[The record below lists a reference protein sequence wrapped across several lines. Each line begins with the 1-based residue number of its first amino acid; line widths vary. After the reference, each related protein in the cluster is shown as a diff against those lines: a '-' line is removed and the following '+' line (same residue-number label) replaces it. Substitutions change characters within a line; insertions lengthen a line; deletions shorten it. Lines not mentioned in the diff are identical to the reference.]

1 MLLALVLGTLCA
13 IGVKAL
19 GLPLPWLMGP
29 LLVTSTAAIA
39 GWKPFGH
46 VLGVPAGA
54 RLVAIPVLGVAIGGA
69 FTPEILASAG
79 HWWPSVLAIAVYIPL
94 AQMMGFRLA
103 RRIAPIDP
111 ATAFYGTMPGG
122 FIESAVLGE
131 AADADLA
138 LLMMMQFLRLVICIV
153 LIPVGFSLWQGAPV
167 GSAAGV
173 VLGGAAHPLLPADW
187 AILTVAGAAGATLGY
202 LVRLPAYVITGPI
215 LASAAVH
222 LAGWVQGG
230 PPWWLVAGVQI
241 IVGAN
246 LGVRFA
252 GRSPRVILTAARI
265 SGVTVTAT
273 LGLAVL
279 FAALLHR
286 AVGES
291 WEAVFLAFA
300 PGGLTEMSLIALSMQ
315 ISVIYVTLHHVVR
328 ILLAVTVARMLGPAA
343 IATGKGNGR

>member
-1 MLLALVLGTLCA
+1 MLLALVLGTVCA
-13 IGVKAL
+13 LGVKAL

-29 LLVTSTAAIA
+29 LLVTSAAAIG

-46 VLGVPAGA
+46 TLGVPTGA

-69 FTPEILASAG
+69 FTPDILASAG
-79 HWWPSVLAIAVYIPL
+79 RWWPSVLALAVYIPL
-94 AQMMGFRLA
+94 AQIIGFRLA
-103 RRIAPIDP
+103 RRISTIDP

-122 FIESAVLGE
+122 LIESAVLGE
-131 AADADLA
+131 AAGADLA
-138 LLMMMQFLRLVICIV
+138 LLMMMQFMRLLICLV
-153 LIPVGFSLWQGAPV
+153 VIPVGFSLYQGAPV

-173 VLGGAAHPLLPADW
+173 VLGGAAHVLTPQDWVLLA
-187 AILTVAGAAGATLGY
+187 VAGAVGATVGGL
-202 LVRLPAYVITGPI
+202 LRLPAYVITGPI
-215 LASAAVH
+215 IASAAVH

-230 PPWWLVAGVQI
+230 PPWWLVAGVQVV
-241 IVGAN
+241 VGAN

-265 SGVTVTAT
+265 AGVTVTAT
-273 LGLAVL
+273 LVLAVL
-279 FAALLHR
+279 FAVLLHR

-328 ILLAVTVARMLGPAA
+328 ILLTVTVARVLGPAA
-343 IATGKGNGR
+343 IRNG